1 MPNGEIDF
9 PILILIASPRE
20 EPMKINYA
28 VAAFVMVTAASFL
41 MGRMTA
47 EKTVAIHQETTDNL
61 SNAMHG
67 EAFAF
72 AKYMLYAEHAR
83 ENGHPELADLF
94 SNNAHT
100 ERFEHFAEE
109 AKLFG
114 LVKSDEENL
123 RDAIQGET
131 YEFEHMYPDFAR
143 KAKVVGDTAAA
154 NRFLEIR
161 KDEGN
166 HRDAF
171 QSALDKLQKNAQG
184 SGN

>member
-1 MPNGEIDF
+1 
-9 PILILIASPRE
+9 
-20 EPMKINYA
+20 MKIRYA
-28 VAAFVMVTAASFL
+28 VAGLALAAAASFL

-47 EKTVAIHQETTDNL
+47 QNSGTLHPATAENV
-61 SNAMHG
+61 SSAMHG

-83 ENGHPELADLF
+83 ENGNTELADLF
-94 SNNAHT
+94 TKNAHT

-109 AKLFG
+109 AKLAG

-123 RDAIQGET
+123 RDAISGET
-131 YEFEHMYPDFAR
+131 YEFEHMYPDYAN
-143 KAKVVGDTAAA
+143 KAKLAGDTVAAD
-154 NRFLEIR
+154 RLLEIR
-161 KDEGN
+161 DDEGR

-171 QSALDKLQKNAQG
+171 QAALDKLQKNSEG

>member
-1 MPNGEIDF
+1 
-9 PILILIASPRE
+9 
-20 EPMKINYA
+20 MKIKYA
-28 VAAFVMVTAASFL
+28 FAALAVVTVGSFL

-47 EKTVAIHQETTDNL
+47 ENTAVLHQETADNL
-61 SNAMHG
+61 SSAMHG

-83 ENGHPELADLF
+83 ENGHPELAALF
-94 SNNAHT
+94 NKNAHT

-109 AKLFG
+109 AKLAG

-131 YEFEHMYPDFAR
+131 YEFEHMYPDFAD
-143 KAKVVGDTAAA
+143 KAKAAGDAAAA

-161 KDEGN
+161 KDEGG
-166 HRDAF
+166 HRDGF
-171 QSALDKLQKNAQG
+171 QAALDKLPGKSER